1 MNAIPF
7 SIGLRVTLAF
17 GTVLA
22 TIGLLVGAVLWQLM
36 ATVASSERTSA
47 SVQTIAG
54 TATLN
59 TLAKDNAIAS
69 MVILL
74 SPSEKQQAK
83 LAGEIAA
90 RDERMVRE
98 LESIAGRLSGTPED
112 AEMLEAVRK
121 RHATQ
126 RAGVQRIVKLV
137 QSGKQAEA
145 AFSADEEMIPMMA
158 PFLDA
163 IAKLDARQFEI
174 LRESESEGHRLLVS
188 MQRTAVLAGLAAAL
202 LAAAAGVWLVR
213 SVTRPLRHAVS
224 VAERVAGGDLTVRA
238 NAVGRD
244 EVSQLLGALDRMTV
258 GLAAIVTEVREGS
271 QTIAVRSREIAE
283 GTVELSQRTEQA
295 AGHLQ
300 TTAASMDELTAA
312 VRQTSENAQ
321 LATQLAA
328 DTQRSVTDGGRLMDR
343 AVATMDEISASSR
356 RIAEI
361 TGVIDGIAFQ
371 TNILALNAA
380 VEAARAGDQGRGFAV
395 VASEVRSLAQRSATA
410 AREVR
415 QLIDASAARIDE
427 GAGLVKEAG
436 GRVAQTV
443 EQMGRM
449 SGLIGE
455 VAGAARE
462 QTSGIDAVH
471 RAVAQLDE
479 VTQRNAAMV
488 EESTAGAEALSER
501 ARALV
506 DTVGAF
512 RVDGGA
518 VHA

>member
-1 MNAIPF
+1 MKAIPL

-22 TIGLLVGAVLWQLM
+22 TIGLLVAAVLWQL
-36 ATVASSERTSA
+36 SA
-47 SVQTIAG
+47 SLASAERIGGGVQTLAG
-54 TATLN
+54 TASLDA
-59 TLAKDNAIAS
+59 LAKDNAIAS

-83 LAGEIAA
+83 LANEITA

-98 LESIAGRLSGTPED
+98 LESIAGRLSGSPED
-112 AEMLEAVRK
+112 AELLEAVRK

-126 RAGVQRIVKLV
+126 RAGVQRIVRLV

-163 IAKLDARQFEI
+163 IAKLDARQFET
-174 LRESESEGHRLLVS
+174 LRASEAEGEALLAS
-188 MQRTAVLAGLAAAL
+188 MRGTVIGAGLAAAL
-202 LAAAAGVWLVR
+202 LAAAAGIWLVR
-213 SVTRPLRHAVS
+213 SVTGPLRHAVT

-238 NAVGRD
+238 NPSGRD

-258 GLAAIVTEVREGS
+258 ALCSIVTDVREGS
-271 QTIAVRSREIAE
+271 QTIAVRSQEIAA

-295 AGHLQ
+295 ASNLQ
-300 TTAASMDELTAA
+300 TTASSMDELNSA
-312 VRQTSENAQ
+312 VRQTSDNAE

-328 DTQRSVTDGGRLMDR
+328 GTQASVVDGGRLMER
-343 AVATMDEISASSR
+343 AVATMDEISTSSR

-361 TGVIDGIAFQ
+361 TSVIDGIAFQ

-427 GAGLVKEAG
+427 GAALVKEAG
-436 GRVAQTV
+436 ARVAQTV
-443 EQMGRM
+443 EQVGRM

-471 RAVAQLDE
+471 RAVAELDE
-479 VTQRNAAMV
+479 LTQRNAAMA
-488 EESTAGAEALSER
+488 EESTAGAEALNES

-506 DTVGAF
+506 GTVGAF
-512 RVDGGA
+512 RVGGEA
-518 VHA
+518 VHV

>member
-1 MNAIPF
+1 
-7 SIGLRVTLAF
+7 
-17 GTVLA
+17 VLA
-22 TIGLLVGAVLWQLM
+22 IIGLLVGTVLWQLS
-36 ATVASSERTSA
+36 ATLANSERVSA
-47 SVQTIAG
+47 GVQTLEG
-54 TATLN
+54 TGAMHA
-59 TLAKDNAIAS
+59 LAKDNAIAS

-83 LAGEIAA
+83 LAAEIAT

-98 LESIAGRLSGTPED
+98 LESITARLSGSPQD
-112 AEMLEAVRK
+112 VEMLEAVRK

-126 RAGVQRIVKLV
+126 RAGVQRIVTLV
-137 QSGKQAEA
+137 QAGKQSEA

-163 IAKLDARQFEI
+163 IAKLDARQFEA
-174 LRESESEGHRLLVS
+174 LRQAESEGHARQAAL
-188 MQRTAVLAGLAAAL
+188 RTTAISAGLAAAL

-213 SVTRPLRHAVS
+213 SVTRPLRHAVLM
-224 VAERVAGGDLTVRA
+224 AERVAAGDLTIRPYVP
-238 NAVGRD
+238 GRD
-244 EVSQLLGALDRMTV
+244 EVSQLLAALDRMTSA
-258 GLAAIVTEVREGS
+258 LASIVTQVREGS

-300 TTAASMDELTAA
+300 ATASSMDELTST
-312 VRQTSENAQ
+312 VRQTSENAE
-321 LATQLAA
+321 LATGLAV
-328 DTQRSVTDGGRLMDR
+328 DTQRSVAEGGRLMEL
-343 AVATMDEISASSR
+343 AVTTMGEISASSR

-380 VEAARAGDQGRGFAV
+380 VEAARAGEQGRGFAV
-395 VASEVRSLAQRSATA
+395 VASEVRGLAQRSATA
-410 AREVR
+410 AREVK
-415 QLIDASAARIDE
+415 QLIDASSLRIDE
-427 GAGLVKEAG
+427 GAALVKEAG
-436 GRVAQTV
+436 DRVAQTV
-443 EQMGRM
+443 AQVGRM

-462 QTSGIDAVH
+462 QTGGIESVH

-488 EESTAGAEALSER
+488 EESSAGAEALSER

-506 DTVGAF
+506 ETVGAF
-512 RVDGGA
+512 RVDRDPVLA
-518 VHA
+518 

>member
-17 GTVLA
+17 GAVLT
-22 TIGLLVGAVLWQLM
+22 TIGLLVGAVLWQLS

-83 LAGEIAA
+83 LAGEIAG

-98 LESIAGRLSGTPED
+98 LEAIAGRLSGSPED

-126 RAGVQRIVKLV
+126 RAGVQRIVQLV
-137 QSGKQAEA
+137 QSGKQSEA

-163 IAKLDARQFEI
+163 IAKLDARQFEV
-174 LRESESEGHRLLVS
+174 LRQSESEGHGLLVS
-188 MQRTAVLAGLAAAL
+188 MRRTAIVAGLAAAL

-224 VAERVAGGDLTVRA
+224 VAERVAGGDLTVRS

-258 GLAAIVTEVREGS
+258 SLSSIVKQVREDS

-283 GTVELSQRTEQA
+283 GTLELSQRTEQA

-300 TTAASMDELTAA
+300 TA
-312 VRQTSENAQ
+312 
-321 LATQLAA
+321 
-328 DTQRSVTDGGRLMDR
+328 
-343 AVATMDEISASSR
+343 
-356 RIAEI
+356 
-361 TGVIDGIAFQ
+361 ID
-371 TNILALNAA
+371 
-380 VEAARAGDQGRGFAV
+380 
-395 VASEVRSLAQRSATA
+395 
-410 AREVR
+410 
-415 QLIDASAARIDE
+415 SAA
-427 GAGLVKEAG
+427 AF
-436 GRVAQTV
+436 VAQ
-443 EQMGRM
+443 
-449 SGLIGE
+449 
-455 VAGAARE
+455 
-462 QTSGIDAVH
+462 H
-471 RAVAQLDE
+471 
-479 VTQRNAAMV
+479 
-488 EESTAGAEALSER
+488 
-501 ARALV
+501 
-506 DTVGAF
+506 VG
-512 RVDGGA
+512 
-518 VHA
+518 